1 MLGIHTA
8 VEAETEKIF
17 RIVVTFFKNQ
27 NYWHKI
33 CKFLKQQQKQSNA
46 IIMWYNWQIGV
57 TNTYSALMP
66 QIFTHRTSKCHFWG
80 LQTTRFKEFLSI
92 LKNSSAF

>member
-1 MLGIHTA
+1 MVPHTMLGIHTA

-46 IIMWYNWQIGV
+46 IIMRYNWQIGV

-66 QIFTHRTSKCHFWG
+66 QIFTHRTSKCHF
-80 LQTTRFKEFLSI
+80 
-92 LKNSSAF
+92 